1 MELIVFIYPQLLFV
15 VRCKKTF
22 VLCLAYLSPPLPLQK
37 GAFVCL
43 LFKPPLPLQRRGIFH
58 RSLPLQKGAFV
69 CLLFKPPLPLQRR
82 GIYPHS
88 TIYHLPLTIYH
99 LPLTIYH

>member
-1 MELIVFIYPQLLFV
+1 M
-15 VRCKKTF
+15 F
-22 VLCLAYLSPPLPLQK
+22 VLCLAYLSPPLPLQ
-37 GAFVCL
+37 
-43 LFKPPLPLQRRGIFH
+43 R
-58 RSLPLQKGAFV
+58 GAFV

-88 TIYHLPLTIYH
+88 TIYNLSLTIYH